1 MMFRITLLAAAC
13 VLSLAACGKHE
24 PAEETAAPGAAAT
37 AAMPAAAT
45 TAMPSAATTAMP
57 SAATTAM
64 PSAATTAMAPAAM
77 AASEKPAATV
87 KDCATT
93 ITGNDAMQ
101 YDVGSITVPASCKKF
116 TINLKHGGTMAA
128 TAMGHNVV
136 ITKASDEQ
144 AVDADGMAAG
154 ASAGY
159 VKAGD
164 ARVIAHSKVVGGG
177 ESTSV
182 SFDPSKIKDG
192 GPYEFFCSFPGHAT
206 MMHGTISVG

>member
-1 MMFRITLLAAAC
+1 MTFRTTLLAAAC

-24 PAEETAAPGAAAT
+24 PAEETAAPAAAT
-37 AAMPAAAT
+37 TAMPAAAT

-64 PSAATTAMAPAAM
+64 PAAATTAAPAGM
-77 AASEKPAATV
+77 ASTEKPAAEV

-101 YDVGSITVPASCKKF
+101 YDVGSIAVPVSCKKF
-116 TINLKHGGTMAA
+116 TINLKHGGTMPA
-128 TAMGHNVV
+128 TSMGHNVV
-136 ITKASDEQ
+136 ITKASDQ
-144 AVDADGMAAG
+144 DAVDKDGMAAG

-192 GPYEFFCSFPGHAT
+192 GPFVFFCSFPGHAT
-206 MMHGTISVG
+206 MMHGSISVG